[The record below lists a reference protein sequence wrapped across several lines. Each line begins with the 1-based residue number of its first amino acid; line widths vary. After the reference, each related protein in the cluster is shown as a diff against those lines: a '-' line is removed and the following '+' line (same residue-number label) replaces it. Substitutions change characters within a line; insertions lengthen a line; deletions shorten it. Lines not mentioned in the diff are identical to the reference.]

1 MRTES
6 NSSRPYENGVPL
18 GTRRTFKFPASTEQL
33 VANNL
38 RGKKFPL
45 DQLLALVSAQGQFR
59 FEWSLRVLMGND
71 TARIDL
77 PSVSQ
82 RGELPRMSV
91 DDLFARIKASVLSS
105 LETTLIQRNAEKRGD
120 ANSEVVR
127 FGDVYV
133 EFRKME
139 VRRSGARV
147 AMTAS
152 EFKTLRYFVLR
163 PGCVISR
170 DELLNEVWGYENYP
184 TTRTVDTRI
193 YNLRKKLERIPS
205 QPIHFVGVFGVGY
218 KFVP

>member
-1 MRTES
+1 
-6 NSSRPYENGVPL
+6 
-18 GTRRTFKFPASTEQL
+18 
-33 VANNL
+33 
-38 RGKKFPL
+38 
-45 DQLLALVSAQGQFR
+45 
-59 FEWSLRVLMGND
+59 MGND

-139 VRRSGARV
+139 VRRSGAKV
-147 AMTAS
+147 AMRSAA
-152 EFKTLRYFVLR
+152 Y
-163 PGCVISR
+163 G
-170 DELLNEVWGYENYP
+170 
-184 TTRTVDTRI
+184 
-193 YNLRKKLERIPS
+193 
-205 QPIHFVGVFGVGY
+205 
-218 KFVP
+218 